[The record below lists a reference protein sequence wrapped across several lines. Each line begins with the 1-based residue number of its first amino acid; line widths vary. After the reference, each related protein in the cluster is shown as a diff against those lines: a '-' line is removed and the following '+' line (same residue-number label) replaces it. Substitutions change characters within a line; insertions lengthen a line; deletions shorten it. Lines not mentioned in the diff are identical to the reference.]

1 MTAPVVLDAAYPLAL
16 RRGIKISY
24 KKIISNHDLGPEDEL
39 WIWEVDVCPRSRL
52 ARLAPCVSIGRRS
65 WD

>member
-1 MTAPVVLDAAYPLAL
+1 MTAPVLLDAAYPLAL

-39 WIWEVDVCPRSRL
+39 
-52 ARLAPCVSIGRRS
+52 
-65 WD
+65 